1 METQDNKLDKYT
13 QRLVNEWRQH
23 GNLLIA
29 VDYDSTI
36 SSWPSIENTEDI
48 ERTIQLLQVAHQTGA
63 HIVVFTACKS
73 DRFEAIQK
81 HCEEKKIPISGINV
95 SPVETMYGNGQKLYA
110 NIFLDDRA
118 GLIQALDML
127 EEAMYI
133 IRSEKSLKNSEGGH
147 VA

>member
-1 METQDNKLDKYT
+1 MENLDKYT
-13 QRLVNEWRQH
+13 ARLVKEWREH
-23 GNLLIA
+23 GKIIIA

-36 SSWPSIENTEDI
+36 SAWPTIENSEDI

-63 HIVVFTACKS
+63 HIVVFTACKQ

-81 HCEEKKIPISGINV
+81 HCDEKQIPISGINV
-95 SPVETMYGNGQKLYA
+95 SPVETIYGNGQKLYA

-127 EEAMYI
+127 ERAMYI
-133 IRSEKSLKNSEGGH
+133 IRSDKSKKNSEGGH

>member
-1 METQDNKLDKYT
+1 MDKYT

-23 GNLLIA
+23 GKIIIA

-36 SSWPSIENTEDI
+36 SYWPTIENTEDI
-48 ERTIQLLQVAHQTGA
+48 QRVIDMLQVAHNTGA
-63 HIVVFTACKS
+63 YIVVFTACKS
-73 DRFEAIQK
+73 DRFESIQK
-81 HCEEKKIPISGINV
+81 HCEEKRIPISGINV
-95 SPVETMYGNGQKLYA
+95 TPIETPYGKDGKVYA
-110 NIFLDDRA
+110 NVFLDDRA